1 MICARARCDRLQ
13 EACSETVKF
22 AFSLSA
28 MPPALVYLGG
38 QGSPMIRSATALCLV
53 AAAVILSGCSGGHY
67 VNLDEYRQKR
77 VTTAGERPTMYAS
90 HRPRPRGV
98 ATTIPTPAEPET
110 TGSIGTV
117 GRTRDIA
124 PWPKRGTPEWDR
136 LQAEERE
143 REKRIEQVMHSICR
157 GC

>member
-1 MICARARCDRLQ
+1 
-13 EACSETVKF
+13 
-22 AFSLSA
+22 
-28 MPPALVYLGG
+28 
-38 QGSPMIRSATALCLV
+38 MIRSATALCLV
-53 AAAVILSGCSGGHY
+53 AAAAVILSGCSNGHY
-67 VNLDEYRQKR
+67 VNLDEYRGKR
-77 VTTAGERPTMYAS
+77 VATVVEQRSVHAGPRLRPRAVTTATA
-90 HRPRPRGV
+90 
-98 ATTIPTPAEPET
+98 TPAEPET

-124 PWPKRGTPEWDR
+124 PWPRRGTPEWDR

>member
-1 MICARARCDRLQ
+1 
-13 EACSETVKF
+13 
-22 AFSLSA
+22 
-28 MPPALVYLGG
+28 
-38 QGSPMIRSATALCLV
+38 MIRSATALCLV
-53 AAAVILSGCSGGHY
+53 AAAAVLLSGCSNGHY
-67 VNLDEYRQKR
+67 VNLDDYRGKR
-77 VTTAGERPTMYAS
+77 VATVVEQHSVHAS
-90 HRPRPRGV
+90 RRLRPR
-98 ATTIPTPAEPET
+98 AATPAEPET

-117 GRTRDIA
+117 GRTRDVA